1 MKVNQVKV
9 GDKFYYK
16 SEWYKV
22 LKSDDT
28 FTFSNKIEND
38 GYRYLLLNDTEVSM
52 VKDEYFKKNPDHK
65 ML

>member
-1 MKVNQVKV
+1 MKVKQVNV

-65 ML
+65 

>member
-1 MKVNQVKV
+1 MKVRSLKT
-9 GDKFYYK
+9 GDKYYYRN
-16 SEWYKV
+16 EWYKV
-22 LKSDDT
+22 IKSDDT

-65 ML
+65 

>member
-9 GDKFYYK
+9 GDRFYYK

-65 ML
+65 

>member
-1 MKVNQVKV
+1 MKVNEVKV
-9 GDKFYYK
+9 GDEFYYK

-65 ML
+65 

>member
-9 GDKFYYK
+9 GNKFYYK

-65 ML
+65 

>member
-1 MKVNQVKV
+1 MKVNKVKV

-65 ML
+65 

>member
-52 VKDEYFKKNPDHK
+52 VKDEYFKKNPDYK
-65 ML
+65 

>member
-65 ML
+65 

>member
-38 GYRYLLLNDTEVSM
+38 GCRYLLLNDTEVSM
-52 VKDEYFKKNPDHK
+52 VKDEYFKKNPDYK
-65 ML
+65 

>member
-28 FTFSNKIEND
+28 FTFSNKIKND

-52 VKDEYFKKNPDHK
+52 VKDEYFKKNPDYK
-65 ML
+65 

>member
-1 MKVNQVKV
+1 MKVSQVKV

-65 ML
+65 

>member
-9 GDKFYYK
+9 GDRFYYK

-52 VKDEYFKKNPDHK
+52 VKDEYFKKNPDYK
-65 ML
+65 